1 MKIRIGS
8 RGSALA
14 LAQSNGVAR
23 ALAELGHDT
32 EITIIETAGDRH
44 QDRRFS
50 EIGAPGVFVREIEAA
65 LLDGEIDLAV
75 HSYKDL
81 PSQSPEELV
90 VAALPERLDPA
101 DRLLV
106 RADAE
111 SPRPGV
117 PSKELDI
124 DIPLPEKAVVGTASE
139 RRRALLESLRPD
151 LQVEPIRGN
160 VPTRLAK
167 LREGRYQAIVLAA
180 AGLMRLERQRD
191 ALDLG
196 LDRLVNLRLDPAVF
210 VPAPAQGALALQC
223 REDDPVAAAVAPLHD
238 IEVAGPV
245 QAERELLRLVE
256 GSCDLPFG
264 AWCRRLDGGDFEL
277 VSVIESNGELVRASC
292 RGKSPEEL
300 AERLWAQLS
309 RQLSRAPTNGAE
321 VGA

>member
-1 MKIRIGS
+1 MKIRVGS

-14 LAQSNGVAR
+14 LEQSNGVAD
-23 ALAELGHDT
+23 ALAGLGHDT
-32 EITIIETAGDRH
+32 EIIVIQTAGDRH

-50 EIGAPGVFVREIEAA
+50 EIGAPGIFVREIEAA

-81 PSQSPEELV
+81 PSQSPEGLV
-90 VAALPERLDPA
+90 VAAIPERLDPA

-106 RADAE
+106 LADAE

-117 PSKELDI
+117 PSEELDI

-139 RRRALLESLRPD
+139 RRRALLQSLRPD

-180 AGLMRLERQRD
+180 AGLMRLERRQD
-191 ALDLG
+191 TSDLG
-196 LDRLVNLRLDPAVF
+196 LDRLVNLRLDPVVF

-223 REDDPVAAAVAPLHD
+223 REDDRVAGAVVPLHD
-238 IEVAGPV
+238 IDAAGPV

-256 GSCDLPFG
+256 GGCDLPFG

-277 VSVIESNGELVRASC
+277 VSVVESNGELVRASY
-292 RGKSPEEL
+292 RGKSPEAL
-300 AERLWAQLS
+300 AEPLWAQLS
-309 RQLSRAPTNGAE
+309 RKLSPTPTTGAG